1 MKVPR
6 TTGLC
11 SLLLLAV
18 STTHAQDRA
27 TKVRTD
33 RDQLAQSDI
42 WTYNDLDLGIAEA
55 KKTKK
60 PLLVVLRC
68 IPCEACSKFDKKL
81 TLERNNEVHDLLDK
95 FVCVRIVQANN
106 LDLSLFQF
114 DYDQSF
120 HAIFLNPD
128 RTIYGRFGTRSA
140 REEDEDMTMQGLRA
154 AMLAV
159 LNMHDNYPA
168 NRASLAGKQGH
179 PVEYRVPEELPSL
192 KGKYTD
198 KLNYEGNVVASCIH
212 CHQVRDSERALFRT
226 ARKPMPEHVVFPY
239 PLPDVLGLKMDG
251 DRAATIEAVEP
262 GSIAARAGLKPNDEI
277 VTLAGQSLISTA
289 DLQWVLHHA
298 GTSDELPAVV
308 KRGDEQLKVA
318 LKLTKGWRSESD
330 ISFRPTTW
338 ELRRMATGGLVFEEL
353 KADERERRKL
363 TNDRLALVIKH
374 VGQYG
379 EHAAGKNAGFQQGDI
394 LIAVE
399 GRTQHQTE
407 SQLIA
412 SLIDQ
417 PPGEKIRMKV
427 LRGDKELDLTL
438 PMQ

>member
-1 MKVPR
+1 LFGALVIIV
-6 TTGLC
+6 LHV
-11 SLLLLAV
+11 V
-18 STTHAQDRA
+18 SDSSAQDRA

-33 RDQLAQSDI
+33 REQLAQSDI
-42 WTYNDLDLGIAEA
+42 WTYNDLERGIAEA

-81 TLERNNEVHDLLDK
+81 TLERNNEVHDLLDR

-120 HAIFLNPD
+120 HTFFMNAD

-159 LNMHDNYPA
+159 LKMHENYPA
-168 NRASLAGKQGH
+168 NRASLAAKQGR
-179 PVEYRVPEELPSL
+179 PVEYRVPEELPAL

-212 CHQVRDSERALFRT
+212 CHQIRDSEREQFRS
-226 ARKPMPEHVVFPY
+226 ARKPIPEHVLFPY
-239 PLPDVLGLKMDG
+239 PLPDVLGLKMNPDH
-251 DRAATIEAVEP
+251 AAMIESVEP
-262 GSIAARAGLKPNDEI
+262 DSIASRAGLKSGDEI
-277 VTLAGQSLISTA
+277 LALAGQTLISTA

-298 GTSDELPAVV
+298 RSTEEVPAVV
-308 KRGDEQLKVA
+308 KRANKEIKINLA
-318 LKLTKGWRSESD
+318 LPTGWRGHSD

-338 ELRRMATGGLVFEEL
+338 DLRRMATGGIVFEDL
-353 KADERERRKL
+353 GADERQRLEL
-363 TNDRLALVIKH
+363 DDNRLALIIKH
-374 VGQYG
+374 VGEYG
-379 EHAAGKNAGFQQGDI
+379 EHAAGKKAGFQRGDI

-412 SLIDQ
+412 SLLEKR
-417 PPGEKIRMKV
+417 PGDKVRMKV
-427 LRGDKELDLTL
+427 LRGEKELELML

>member
-1 MKVPR
+1 MNTLRAVCF
-6 TTGLC
+6 C
-11 SLLLLAV
+11 SMLLLAV
-18 STTHAQDRA
+18 LTTHAQDRA

-33 RDQLAQSDI
+33 REQLAQSDI
-42 WTYNDLDLGIAEA
+42 WTYNDLDRGIAEA

-120 HAIFLNPD
+120 HAFFMNAD

-140 REEDEDMTMQGLRA
+140 REEDEDMTMHGLRA

-159 LNMHDNYPA
+159 LKMHDDYPA
-168 NRASLAGKQGH
+168 NRASLAAKQGR
-179 PVEYRVPEELPSL
+179 PVEYRVPEELPAL
-192 KGKYTD
+192 KGKYTG

-212 CHQVRDSERALFRT
+212 CHQIRDSERELVRA
-226 ARKPMPEHVVFPY
+226 AGKPMPEHVLFPY
-239 PLPDVLGLKMDG
+239 PLPDVLGLKMNPDH
-251 DRAATIEAVEP
+251 AATIHTVEP
-262 GSIAARAGLKPNDEI
+262 DSIAARAGLKPDDEI
-277 VTLAGQSLISTA
+277 LSLAGQSLISTA

-298 GTSDELPAVV
+298 RSTDELPAVV
-308 KRGDEQLKVA
+308 KRGDKEINVSLRLPA
-318 LKLTKGWRSESD
+318 GWRGHSD

-338 ELRRMATGGLVFEEL
+338 DLRRMATGGIVFEDL
-353 KADERERRKL
+353 GADERERHNL
-363 TNDRLALVIKH
+363 NADRLALIIKH
-374 VGQYG
+374 VGEYG
-379 EHAAGKNAGFQQGDI
+379 EHAAGKNAGFQRGDI

-399 GRTQHQTE
+399 GRAQRQTE

-412 SLIDQ
+412 SLLDKR
-417 PPGEKIRMKV
+417 PGEKVRMKV
-427 LRGDKELDLTL
+427 LRGDKELELSL

>member
-1 MKVPR
+1 MKVR
-6 TTGLC
+6 NTIGLYL
-11 SLLLLAV
+11 LLLLAPA
-18 STTHAQDRA
+18 TTHAQDRA

-33 RDQLAQSDI
+33 REQLAQSDI
-42 WTYNDLDLGIAEA
+42 WTYNDLDRGIADA
-55 KKTKK
+55 KKTNK

-120 HAIFLNPD
+120 HAIFMNPD
-128 RTIYGRFGTRSA
+128 RTIYGRFGTRSD
-140 REEDEDMTMQGLRA
+140 REEDEDMTMHGLRA

-159 LNMHDNYPA
+159 LKMHDNYPD
-168 NRASLAGKQGH
+168 NRASLAGKQGR
-179 PVEYRVPEELPSL
+179 PVEYRVPEEFPDL

-226 ARKPMPEHVVFPY
+226 ARRPMPEHVIFPY
-239 PLPDVLGLKMDG
+239 PLPDVLGLKMDA
-251 DRAATIEAVEP
+251 DHAAKIESVEP
-262 GSIAARAGLKPNDEI
+262 DSISARAGLKPNDEI
-277 VTLAGQSLISTA
+277 VSLAGQALISTA

-298 GTSDELPAVV
+298 SSSDELPAII
-308 KRGDEQLKVA
+308 KRGDEQLTLA
-318 LKLTKGWRSESD
+318 LKLTKGWRDQSD

-338 ELRRMATGGLVFEEL
+338 ELRRMVTGGLVFEEL
-353 KADERERRKL
+353 NADERERRKL
-363 TNDRLALVIKH
+363 ASDRLALVIKH
-374 VGQYG
+374 VGQYDQ
-379 EHAAGKNAGFQQGDI
+379 HAAGKHAGFEKGDI

-412 SLIDQ
+412 SLIDR

-427 LRGDKELDLTL
+427 LRGEKELDLSL

>member
-1 MKVPR
+1 MRIPC
-6 TTGLC
+6 TIGLC
-11 SLLLLAV
+11 SIVLFAINTA
-18 STTHAQDRA
+18 SAQDRA

-33 RDQLAQSDI
+33 REQLAQSNI
-42 WTYNDLDLGIAEA
+42 WTYNDLDRGIAEA

-120 HAIFLNPD
+120 HALFMNAD
-128 RTIYGRFGTRSA
+128 STIYGRFGTRSA

-159 LNMHDNYPA
+159 LKMHDDYPA
-168 NRASLAGKQGH
+168 NRTTLAGKQGH
-179 PVEYRVPEELPSL
+179 PVEHRVPEDLPAL

-198 KLNYEGNVVASCIH
+198 KLKYEGNVVASCIH
-212 CHQVRDSERALFRT
+212 CHQIRDSERELFRT
-226 ARKPMPEHVVFPY
+226 ARKHMPEQVIFPY
-239 PLPDVLGLKMDG
+239 PLPDVLGLKMNP
-251 DRAATIEAVEP
+251 DRAATIDSVEP
-262 GSIAARAGLKPNDEI
+262 DSIAARAGLKPNDAI
-277 VTLAGQSLISTA
+277 LSLAGQPLVSTA

-298 GTSDELPAVV
+298 RPDDELSVVV
-308 KRGDEQLKVA
+308 KRGDKETNLT
-318 LKLTKGWRSESD
+318 LKLSAGWRGRSD
-330 ISFRPTTW
+330 ISFRATTW
-338 ELRRMATGGLVFEEL
+338 ELRRMVTGGLVFEDLNAE
-353 KADERERRKL
+353 EREQRKL
-363 TNDRLALVIKH
+363 PDDRLALIIKH
-374 VGQYG
+374 VGEYG
-379 EHAAGKNAGFQQGDI
+379 EHAAAKKAGFQRGDI

-412 SLIDQ
+412 SLLNR
-417 PPGEKIRMKV
+417 PRGEKVRMKV
-427 LRGDKELDLTL
+427 LRGEKELDLMV